1 LKTVANKAETLQLF
15 DTTLRM
21 RQDDE
26 DQESDAAAG
35 ILRGYD
41 EQFIFGNKRTEHDGA
56 SG

>member
-1 LKTVANKAETLQLF
+1 MKTVVNKTEALQLF

-35 ILRGYD
+35 ILRGDD
-41 EQFIFGNKRTEHDGA
+41 EQFIFGNKRTGHDGA